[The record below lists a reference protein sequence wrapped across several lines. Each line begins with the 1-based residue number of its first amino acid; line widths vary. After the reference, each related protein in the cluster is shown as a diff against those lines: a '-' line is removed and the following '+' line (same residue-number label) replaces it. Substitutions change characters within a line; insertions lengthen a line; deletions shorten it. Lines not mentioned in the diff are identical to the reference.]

1 MSKRFSPA
9 VIGAFV
15 VGALAVLITAIMVVG
30 SGKLFQ
36 KQYEFVCMF
45 EGNLNGLKV
54 GAPVKYSG
62 SRSAR

>member
-1 MSKRFSPA
+1 
-9 VIGAFV
+9 V